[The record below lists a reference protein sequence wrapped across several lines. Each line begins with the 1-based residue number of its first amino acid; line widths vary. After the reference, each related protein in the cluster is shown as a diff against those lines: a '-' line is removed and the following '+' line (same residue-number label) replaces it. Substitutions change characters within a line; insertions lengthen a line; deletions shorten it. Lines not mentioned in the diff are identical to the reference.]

1 MGIELE
7 LAVLFAVQTLGT
19 SYFGVFEVDT
29 PGWRKALKWL
39 LVAGLTLGLYAW
51 IGHWALVP
59 ALALAAVGTT
69 FHFIWCKKNGIH
81 PWRATPRRKYWELR
95 GWEWRE

>member
-7 LAVLFAVQTLGT
+7 LGTLFVIQT
-19 SYFGVFEVDT
+19 FGHSFFDSFEVET

-39 LVAGLTLGLYAW
+39 LVAGVTLGLYAW
-51 IGHWALVP
+51 IGHWALLLP
-59 ALALAAVGTT
+59 FTAAIAGSTV
-69 FHFIWCKKNGIH
+69 HFIWCRKHGIH

-95 GWEWRE
+95 GWEWTE